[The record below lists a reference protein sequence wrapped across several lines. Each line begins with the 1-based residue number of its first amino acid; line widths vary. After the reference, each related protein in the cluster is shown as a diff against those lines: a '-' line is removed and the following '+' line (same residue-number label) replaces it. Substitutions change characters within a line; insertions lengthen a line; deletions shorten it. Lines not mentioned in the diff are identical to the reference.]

1 MRGRFFFSGGG
12 LVGLGTTGQ
21 LLRSG
26 WFCPLKLLEK
36 ERSAAVRF
44 TRLIQGGVEAG
55 PKTVLALAPPGR
67 PQNRSQPAGFGRG
80 CRVCRVLEILGLTGR
95 VIFAR
100 LGAA

>member
-55 PKTVLALAPPGR
+55 PKTVLALAPQGDRKTDP
-67 PQNRSQPAGFGRG
+67 NL
-80 CRVCRVLEILGLTGR
+80 RVLAGVAVFVVFGKFL
-95 VIFAR
+95 ASPD
-100 LGAA
+100 A